1 MSVVSGD
8 KRMNKAR
15 GPGWPTTQT
24 AQGILPE
31 GLRGLDQEATWSK
44 RHSDGW
50 VDGHSPFCLVVHSP
64 CLRGAFKYMRNS
76 AHEAKRLWLETGHL
90 RGIVDTVMM
99 DRKADDKDLFFEFQ
113 RQRQM
118 TLVTTPRRNSDHTE
132 ARRQMTKV
140 QNLPKNQRLR
150 TERGQTVEPMQGLV
164 QLVMKN
170 YPNWLDFED
179 ACRYLW
185 PRQHCTAGRRSRWHA
200 AANHPCTLSYP
211 SKSARPWNGGNGRP
225 PSRQGWHVVGRSFSS
240 WLRGTR
246 KPRWPRPW
254 VSNGPWCANGPGGFA
269 LNAWMAWLTPP
280 AAVPRALFPP
290 EVAIHVVRLA
300 CERPDILG
308 RSLSQWDCAELAHQL
323 IAEAI
328 VEDIS
333 ASTVRRLLAAHQ
345 LKPWRHHLWL
355 HPNQPRD
362 AAF

>member
-164 QLVMKN
+164 KEIFA
-170 YPNWLDFED
+170 LD
-179 ACRYLW
+179 CCW
-185 PRQHCTAGRRSRWHA
+185 MHGRRNNRWLFA
-200 AANHPCTLSYP
+200 ALDAWP
-211 SKSARPWNGGNGRP
+211 S
-225 PSRQGWHVVGRSFSS
+225 
-240 WLRGTR
+240 
-246 KPRWPRPW
+246 
-254 VSNGPWCANGPGGFA
+254 
-269 LNAWMAWLTPP
+269 
-280 AAVPRALFPP
+280 
-290 EVAIHVVRLA
+290 E
-300 CERPDILG
+300 
-308 RSLSQWDCAELAHQL
+308 
-323 IAEAI
+323 
-328 VEDIS
+328 
-333 ASTVRRLLAAHQ
+333 
-345 LKPWRHHLWL
+345 
-355 HPNQPRD
+355 
-362 AAF
+362 

>member
-44 RHSDGW
+44 SHSDGW

-64 CLRGAFKYMRNS
+64 CLRGVFKYMRNS

-99 DRKADDKDLFFEFQ
+99 DRKADDKDLFFDFQ

-164 QLVMKN
+164 KEIFA
-170 YPNWLDFED
+170 LD
-179 ACRYLW
+179 CCW
-185 PRQHCTAGRRSRWHA
+185 MHGRRNNRWLFGAMGGLCRCINRWHT
-200 AANHPCTLSYP
+200 NRGGRRG
-211 SKSARPWNGGNGRP
+211 KSHKRCSGFNI
-225 PSRQGWHVVGRSFSS
+225 
-240 WLRGTR
+240 
-246 KPRWPRPW
+246 KIPRP
-254 VSNGPWCANGPGGFA
+254 
-269 LNAWMAWLTPP
+269 
-280 AAVPRALFPP
+280 
-290 EVAIHVVRLA
+290 
-300 CERPDILG
+300 
-308 RSLSQWDCAELAHQL
+308 L
-323 IAEAI
+323 I
-328 VEDIS
+328 
-333 ASTVRRLLAAHQ
+333 
-345 LKPWRHHLWL
+345 
-355 HPNQPRD
+355 
-362 AAF
+362 